1 MPDFLPEPCLYL
13 HCLTPSGTRG
23 ADRGRPACVFVCV
36 CVVFGPLLAGVPFDT
51 LQAQDLQYLYIIYI
65 YIYTFTSCA
74 FSLSCRSSCHIE
86 VQLSTSQDSSAVAE
100 PGTGL
105 HERVHGPPGSNS
117 STSTSGG
124 SSGAS
129 TASTSCGMPGAGTT
143 NAGREAST
151 PCQEMFTMFTRI
163 GMFKCLMFK
172 RVFCFHGLMI
182 LRYVQIFERLYF

>member
-23 ADRGRPACVFVCV
+23 ADRGRPACVCV

-51 LQAQDLQYLYIIYI
+51 LQAQDLQYL
-65 YIYTFTSCA
+65 FTSCA
-74 FSLSCRSSCHIE
+74 FSLICRSSCHIE

-129 TASTSCGMPGAGTT
+129 TASTASTSCGMPGAGTT

-151 PCQEMFTMFTRI
+151 PCQEQDVHQNRD
-163 GMFKCLMFK
+163 
-172 RVFCFHGLMI
+172 
-182 LRYVQIFERLYF
+182 VQMRSNV